1 MSWFRLSINVH
12 LFLVT
17 VSANTSPKH
26 SIEPFRR
33 RSEGNDPATPLV
45 NNSRRVSFQ
54 SSPILQCRY
63 SRCARVVNA
72 SSVEAA
78 AFKNCHNC
86 SYTYCSRTCR
96 RAHWEKHR
104 KTCLF
109 SRIGSLCRQVIAAI
123 KEHKDTLYHLSL
135 IARRGY
141 ISHGHGAVKCFFPCF
156 EAAEKFLSD
165 GLSCLGEITYIRWPD
180 LLPSEMGP
188 QLYSELVQ
196 MCKHYNPDTK
206 LVLYVSICVVSETPS
221 TGTIKWERQLVSR
234 CAKMKLSKE
243 IGIPIKD
250 QDNPETLI
258 LTCQLID
265 PNNAKRLK
273 RISVENVQKH
283 LRMRGVSLKRQHPA
297 IFKQLY
303 AYIED
308 GTCEELTPITLYPKD
323 ATTGKSFMCIIMLGA
338 NSHSLRQVESAGV
351 RVRTINMLQSEDE
364 DDIVLPSP
372 VI

>member
-1 MSWFRLSINVH
+1 MSWFRLSLNVH

-17 VSANTSPKH
+17 VSANTSPHH
-26 SIEPFRR
+26 SIEQFRR

-63 SRCARVVNA
+63 SRCARIVSA
-72 SSVEAA
+72 SSVEAV

-123 KEHKDTLYHLSL
+123 KEQKDTLYHLSL

-141 ISHGHGAVKCFFPCF
+141 LSHGHGAVKCFFPCF

-165 GLSCLGEITYIRWPD
+165 GLSCLGELTYIRWPD

-206 LVLYVSICVVSETPS
+206 LILYVSICVVSETPS
-221 TGTIKWERQLVSR
+221 TGIVKWERQLVSR

-258 LTCQLID
+258 LTCQSID
-265 PNNAKRLK
+265 SKKLK
-273 RISVENVQKH
+273 KISVENVQKH
-283 LRMRGVSLKRQHPA
+283 LRMRGVSLKRQHPV
-297 IFKQLY
+297 IFKQLS

-308 GTCEELTPITLYPKD
+308 RTCEELTPITLYPTD

-338 NSHSLRQVESAGV
+338 NPNSLRQVESAGV
-351 RVRTINMLQSEDE
+351 RVRTINMLQSEE
-364 DDIVLPSP
+364 
-372 VI
+372 